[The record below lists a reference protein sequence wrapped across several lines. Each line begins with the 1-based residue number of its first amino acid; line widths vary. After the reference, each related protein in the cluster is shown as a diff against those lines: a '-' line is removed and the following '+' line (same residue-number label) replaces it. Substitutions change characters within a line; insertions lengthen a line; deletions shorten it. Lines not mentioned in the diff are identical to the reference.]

1 MDKQILIIALAVAAA
16 LILAVWRFSDGRYGK
31 LRPSPEA
38 AAAWES
44 FRVDP
49 GKTYYLSGSAV
60 YPNALMGIDKAFEL
74 ESDLWKRREMTTAGM
89 KELVGNM
96 RARALEQGTLMHG
109 FDILDEKERKIG
121 EWYSLPGLSI
131 VIRTTGENRISITTP
146 PLDTYTNR

>member
-38 AAAWES
+38 TAAWES

-49 GKTYYLSGSAV
+49 EKVYYLSGSDV
-60 YPNALMGIDKAFEL
+60 YPNALMGIDKSFEL
-74 ESDLWKRREMTTAGM
+74 EPELWKRREMTADGM
-89 KELVGNM
+89 RELIGNM
-96 RARALEQGTLMHG
+96 RAKALDQGTSMHG

-131 VIRTTGENRISITTP
+131 VIRTIGENRISITTP
-146 PLDTYTNR
+146 PVEVYTNR